1 MTIDALRVML
11 VQADAVLAERLAGEI
26 RRHGH
31 VVVGPF
37 ADMHEAIE
45 VAGTVQAAI
54 VDLAVQPETGF
65 WLADS
70 LQRSDVP
77 FVFLKDR
84 GTGALPLRF
93 RDCPTYPRHRH
104 AAPLLADLH
113 RQRRN
118 LRPVDDDSLGAIAVE
133 MMQRSRRI
141 MPDDPSA
148 ERLVEATLQ
157 RAVAQRS
164 AGRAPDDV
172 GDWLLRLLDQEHR
185 LRGRTHLH

>member
-1 MTIDALRVML
+1 MAIDSLRVML
-11 VQADAVLAERLAGEI
+11 VQADPVLAERLAAEV
-26 RRHGH
+26 RAYGH

-37 ADMHEAIE
+37 ADMHEAIL
-45 VAGTVQAAI
+45 VTGTVQAAI
-54 VDLAVQPETGF
+54 LDMAVQPETGF

-70 LQRSDVP
+70 LKRSDVP
-77 FVFLKDR
+77 FVFLDDR
-84 GTGALPLRF
+84 GTGALPRRF
-93 RDCPTYPRHRH
+93 KDCHTYPRHRH

-113 RQRRN
+113 HQRQN
-118 LRPVDDDSLGAIAVE
+118 LRPVDDDSLDEIAIE

-157 RAVAQRS
+157 QAVAQRA

>member
-1 MTIDALRVML
+1 MAIDALRVML
-11 VQADAVLAERLAGEI
+11 VQADAVLAERLATEI
-26 RRHGH
+26 RSYGH

-45 VAGTVQAAI
+45 VAATVQAAI
-54 VDLAVQPETGF
+54 LDMAVQPETGL

-77 FVFLKDR
+77 FVFLTER
-84 GTGALPLRF
+84 GNAALPQRF
-93 RDCPTYPRHRH
+93 KGRHTYPRHRH

-113 RQRRN
+113 GQRQN
-118 LRPVDDDSLGAIAVE
+118 LRPADDDSLGAIATQ

-157 RAVAQRS
+157 RAVAQRT

-172 GDWLLRLLDQEHR
+172 GDWLLRLLDQEYR